1 MSQSRAAN
9 AREPKR
15 YISPLVA
22 KLKKQALWPS
32 RVSETGHFLQVG
44 SKVRRLIN
52 RVVSPIAASFERT
65 PASDNAGLSTVFG
78 DNPATH
84 FQSKSPELALFV
96 AIERLGERRKHMSET
111 RDHGFAYDLG
121 EALMR
126 DLGYEYSGPERGFA
140 EGLSFAL
147 AQSFARGTDHPQGTQ
162 QTIASEL
169 QQRGW
174 DTNLAGAIAQGLFT
188 ASLANDYTPLTSR
201 LEVEAQQGSIAAQLS
216 LGVMHAE
223 GQANLPRSPATAAK
237 WFKQAAGTCEQGNDI
252 SQYNLG
258 VLYYFGWGVEQS
270 YDLAAKWFTCA
281 ATKGNVHAQFNLG
294 IMYYHG
300 QGVSRDYQEAAKC
313 LTYAAQRRLA
323 CAQSSIGTLY
333 YHGTGVEQDESTAVR
348 WWEHAA
354 RQGWARAK
362 NHLGLIYAK
371 RGQHAAARASFE
383 EAANQGLPEAQTN
396 LGVHFQLGLSGT
408 TDNQKARY
416 WYEQAAAKNLPE
428 GQYLL
433 GQFHRDV
440 LNDRPKGADWFTKA
454 AQQGHA
460 EAQNQLGL
468 YYARL
473 GQMEQA
479 RQWFQAAS
487 DQGHPDGRSNL
498 ARL

>member
-1 MSQSRAAN
+1 MELSTEQEKELLDVICCAFDQQELTQVLRFQMDGDVLEN
-9 AREPKR
+9 
-15 YISPLVA
+15 L
-22 KLKKQALWPS
+22 
-32 RVSETGHFLQVG
+32 VG
-44 SKVRRLIN
+44 SGPFRQMVFELIGVYRRSGVLARLIEAVGKARLQNEQVQDFIKRAGGSADSTSHVKVN
-52 RVVSPIAASFERT
+52 RFRVY
-65 PASDNAGLSTVFG
+65 L
-78 DNPATH
+78 
-84 FQSKSPELALFV
+84 L
-96 AIERLGERRKHMSET
+96 
-111 RDHGFAYDLG
+111 

-126 DLGYEYSGPERGFA
+126 ELDCEYRGPERGFA
-140 EGLSFAL
+140 EGLSIAI
-147 AQSFARGTDHPQGTQ
+147 ARGFVRGTQ
-162 QTIASEL
+162 VPQEYLQTITNEL

-201 LEVEAQQGSIAAQLS
+201 LELEAQQGSIAAQLS

-237 WFKQAAGTCEQGNDI
+237 WFKQAAGTCEQGDAT
-252 SQYNLG
+252 SQYDLG
-258 VLYYFGWGVEQS
+258 VLYYFGLGVLQS
-270 YDLAAKWFTCA
+270 YDLAAKWFRCA
-281 ATKGNVHAQFNLG
+281 ATKGFASAQFNLG

-300 QGVSRDYQEAAKC
+300 QGISRDYEEAAKW
-313 LTYAAQRRLA
+313 LTLA
-323 CAQSSIGTLY
+323 SQQGLADAQSSLGTLY
-333 YHGTGVEQDESTAVR
+333 IHGSGVAQDETKAIR
-348 WWEHAA
+348 LWEAA
-354 RQGWARAK
+354 AKQGWARAK
-362 NHLGLIYAK
+362 NHLGLTHAR
-371 RGQHAAARASFE
+371 RGQHAAARAFFE

-408 TDNQKARY
+408 TDNQTARY

-433 GQFHRDV
+433 GQFHRDI
-440 LNDRPKGADWFTKA
+440 LNDRPQGADWFTKA

-473 GQMEQA
+473 GKMEQA

-487 DQGHPDGRSNL
+487 DQGHAEGISNL